1 MTSTCQKK
9 VQIVL
14 PEGYKS
20 KLYIVNPLVREKK
33 EKRAA
38 IYFIKK
44 AFMIY
49 YGRKSFY
56 YKIFAQHSSFIEM
69 LNMLLVEFNDKL
81 LYSKVESAKNE
92 KEKAEIIW
100 AFVIYNF

>member
-1 MTSTCQKK
+1 MTTTCQKK
-9 VQIVL
+9 VNILL

-20 KLYIVNPLVREKK
+20 QIYIVNPLVREKK

-38 IYFIKK
+38 IYFLKK
-44 AFMIY
+44 AFRIY
-49 YGRKSFY
+49 YGRNSFY
-56 YKIFAQHSSFIEM
+56 YKIYAQHSSFIEM
-69 LNMLLVEFNDKL
+69 LNMLLEVFNDKI
-81 LYSKVESAKNE
+81 LYSQVESAKND